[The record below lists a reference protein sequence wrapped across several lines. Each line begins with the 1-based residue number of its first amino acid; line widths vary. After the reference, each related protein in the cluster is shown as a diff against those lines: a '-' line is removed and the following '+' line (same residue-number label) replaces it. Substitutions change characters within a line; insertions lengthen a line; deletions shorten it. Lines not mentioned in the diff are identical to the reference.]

1 MFGKSTIFAALS
13 ALSLVAAQ
21 STTAPGNGTTSDVL
35 VHVIQ
40 VGSANGTLKFFPEVT
55 NASVGDKIQFQFY
68 PRNHSIAQSSFDA
81 PCSPLAQSA
90 TSNSTGF
97 WSGFMPVTAE
107 DTMMPVFT
115 IDVKSTAPSWF
126 YCATGKHCQAGM
138 VGVINPPAN
147 NAARTIET
155 YKAGAAKAV
164 ANVAPSGQASGD
176 SPTDTGS
183 NPSNPSNPAA
193 PGADGGSGASSL
205 ASGFIGV
212 LVAGLVS
219 LALF

>member
-1 MFGKSTIFAALS
+1 M
-13 ALSLVAAQ
+13 
-21 STTAPGNGTTSDVL
+21 

-40 VGSANGTLKFFPEVT
+40 VGNADGDLTFNPEVT
-55 NASVGDKIQFQFY
+55 SAKVGDKIQFQFY
-68 PRNHSIAQSSFDA
+68 PRNHSIAQSSFDS

-90 TSNSTGF
+90 TTGAGF

-115 IDVKSTAPSWF
+115 IDVNSTAPMWF
-126 YCATGKHCQAGM
+126 YCATGKHCQNGM

-147 NAARTIET
+147 STGRTIDA
-155 YKAGAAKAV
+155 YKTAAKA
-164 ANVAPSGQASGD
+164 AANNVAPSGQASGN
-176 SPTDTGS
+176 SPTDTVS
-183 NPSNPSNPAA
+183 DPSNPEAPTAPTAPA
-193 PGADGGSGASSL
+193 DGSGASSL
-205 ASGFIGV
+205 AAGFAGA